1 MPGHS
6 RAIPP
11 SLDAWRFLARARQY
25 RDQAMLLVDMVGPEP
40 NWPKHLLLTH
50 AIELAINAYFVF
62 EKGLHGRRTGVR
74 HNNPNSHDL
83 MELYKEAIN
92 RGLQKNDFVLRELPF
107 LSELHKVHYARYP
120 QIETKP
126 VPAYVS
132 QYDDMVEAL
141 FTDVAAAIGD
151 PSRGSARSPSSA

>member
-1 MPGHS
+1 MS

-25 RDQAMLLVDMVGPEP
+25 RDQAMQLTADMVGPEP

-50 AIELAINAYFVF
+50 AIELAINAYFIF
-62 EKGLHGRRTGVR
+62 EKGLRGRSAGARR
-74 HNNPNSHDL
+74 NNPNSHDL

-92 RGLQKNDFVLRELPF
+92 RGLKKNDLVLKELPF

-126 VPAYVS
+126 VPAYIS
-132 QYDDMVEAL
+132 EYDDMVDAL
-141 FTDVAAAIGD
+141 FADVAAAIGD
-151 PSRGSARSPSSA
+151 PSHASAQSPSSA